1 MTIAL
6 TLTLSAIAP
15 GLAINASDVTTP
27 LSEIEVILENLLNGT
42 QSAEQIRFD
51 QLAGAPSTP
60 AASKYKVYF
69 KSTGMYYIDSTGTET
84 QLGTSGTGSV
94 ISDPLGIQVF
104 S

>member
-1 MTIAL
+1 MAINLTITTSGL
-6 TLTLSAIAP
+6 TP
-15 GLAINASDVTTP
+15 GSAINASDVSTP
-27 LSEIEVILENLLNGT
+27 LAEIETILENMLNGL

-60 AASKYKVYF
+60 ASSKYKIYF

-84 QLGTSGTGSV
+84 QIGSSGGGGG
-94 ISDPLGIQVF
+94 ISDPLGVQVF